1 MNSSQKSESSSFFSR
16 HKVSRSSSSINLSNE
31 SVSKGTEASSRE
43 LREKDSV
50 FSEIRGN
57 SPLSSI
63 NIQSFRKALQESS
76 KPQVPITKD
85 SPDSTGKYL
94 TKITRLNQE
103 IQIMNQQ
110 LESAYDQ
117 INELTFQINEINR
130 KHSLQVQK
138 IHENN
143 QKKLTDLQN
152 ESKLIISNSELNIKN
167 LQLKEII
174 SEKEK
179 EIKEQQ
185 NKFNM
190 NIDYLTQQYEKKLRF
205 KESEHNFIIENLKT
219 QFVDVIDEMK
229 NKFFNEIQGLQK
241 KYSQDV
247 KDLEEAFKG
256 LDLQNEEEDK
266 EIYELGFGI
275 SERKV
280 SDSIPGSEIIEELSY
295 QQNLSLNPFEQSI
308 EASYDFDKSLKQLI
322 SQISFHDLS
331 MSGLLSKVIE

>member
-1 MNSSQKSESSSFFSR
+1 ML
-16 HKVSRSSSSINLSNE
+16 V
-31 SVSKGTEASSRE
+31 
-43 LREKDSV
+43 
-50 FSEIRGN
+50 
-57 SPLSSI
+57 
-63 NIQSFRKALQESS
+63 
-76 KPQVPITKD
+76 
-85 SPDSTGKYL
+85 
-94 TKITRLNQE
+94 
-103 IQIMNQQ
+103 
-110 LESAYDQ
+110 
-117 INELTFQINEINR
+117 
-130 KHSLQVQK
+130 
-138 IHENN
+138 
-143 QKKLTDLQN
+143 
-152 ESKLIISNSELNIKN
+152 
-167 LQLKEII
+167 
-174 SEKEK
+174 
-179 EIKEQQ
+179 
-185 NKFNM
+185 
-190 NIDYLTQQYEKKLRF
+190 
-205 KESEHNFIIENLKT
+205 IIENLKT